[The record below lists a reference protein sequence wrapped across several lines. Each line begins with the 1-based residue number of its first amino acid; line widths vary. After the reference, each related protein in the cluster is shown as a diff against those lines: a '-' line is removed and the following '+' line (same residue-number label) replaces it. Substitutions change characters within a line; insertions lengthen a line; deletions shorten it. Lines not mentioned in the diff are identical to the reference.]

1 MIRETLKVKLTDE
14 FKKKAMDKIDET
26 INYVSKRHNV
36 ELNAK
41 EKLKIKNL
49 SLDQV
54 NINISQRT
62 KSKTIWVFDTEPYV
76 PVTVEVQ
83 DELSP
88 IRSFL
93 SKNKNSNFYQ
103 MRSNLSWTFNEE
115 NAQNEG
121 ITHQQFEDK
130 VLEILLE
137 DFETASFYG
146 TLSYVTEE

>member
-93 SKNKNSNFYQ
+93 NKNKNSNFYQ

>member
-1 MIRETLKVKLTDE
+1 MIRETLKIELTDE
-14 FKKKAMDKIDET
+14 FKEKAMDEIDKT

-36 ELNAK
+36 ELSAK

-54 NINISQRT
+54 NINISERT
-62 KSKTIWVFDTEPYV
+62 RSKTIWVFDTETYV

-88 IRSFL
+88 ISNFL
-93 SKNKNSNFYQ
+93 KENENSNFYQ
-103 MRSNLSWTFNEE
+103 IRSNLSWTFNDK

-121 ITHQQFEDK
+121 MTHQQFEDK

-137 DFETASFYG
+137 DFETAAFYG